1 MFLEGCIVTLILS
14 TVGTGPYRVDHC
26 LVKKKADRAQGASG
40 ILEDRTRV

>member
-26 LVKKKADRAQGASG
+26 LVKKKADVAQVASG
-40 ILEDRTRV
+40 ILEDMTRV